1 MKNTQKWI
9 SEDILRYFEKH
20 NISTIDVA
28 FIENQ
33 MSPQQI
39 YHYLRRMEK
48 ESGLPV
54 EKALTIW
61 RDYLSMAKKIG
72 ENLKDSIV
80 YRPREL
86 ERRHDE
92 AVIALQEIDT
102 KQRAEELREK
112 FPNLEKVCREITPIY
127 QLLKDEK
134 YAVLVP
140 QKIEDIIK
148 EGKALHHC
156 VGTQECYFDRMS
168 RKTSYIVFLRRQ
180 EELEKEFYTME
191 IEPNGNIVQK
201 SKEYNRTGED
211 YREAET
217 FFKKWKKNVL
227 KKIRNQEKSP
237 AKTQDTLWTT
247 ELSAVYKDHVVMR
260 GGKYQGQSLTDVL
273 KAEQKAAA

>member
-54 EKALTIW
+54 EKILTIW

-92 AVIALQEIDT
+92 AVIAPAGNRH
-102 KQRAEELREK
+102 KAESR
-112 FPNLEKVCREITPIY
+112 
-127 QLLKDEK
+127 
-134 YAVLVP
+134 
-140 QKIEDIIK
+140 
-148 EGKALHHC
+148 
-156 VGTQECYFDRMS
+156 GT
-168 RKTSYIVFLRRQ
+168 
-180 EELEKEFYTME
+180 
-191 IEPNGNIVQK
+191 
-201 SKEYNRTGED
+201 TGE
-211 YREAET
+211 
-217 FFKKWKKNVL
+217 
-227 KKIRNQEKSP
+227 ISKS
-237 AKTQDTLWTT
+237 
-247 ELSAVYKDHVVMR
+247 
-260 GGKYQGQSLTDVL
+260 GKGL
-273 KAEQKAAA
+273 